1 MGENFMSLN
10 NSLTTFNSQLPD
22 LSVNTIPA
30 INQLVSALR
39 IPRDVLASDEEIRY
53 AWNDLPRELRNIP
66 VQNVNPEL
74 ITRMCI
80 AISSGLF
87 DGAINYIWNASI
99 LRLRDKVRTFGL
111 PIVAQVLERDFEEGH
126 LIALQD
132 SQLLD
137 LCLQLNILNEEGFL
151 FLGQCRNIRNN
162 FSAAHPSLGNLNDR
176 EFITFLNRC
185 IKYALGDSSSPKGV
199 NISDFIQSIKG
210 GRFNQEQREYW
221 IDRLSKT
228 HEAQKQLLIIMA
240 HGIYCDPN
248 SQETTRLNA
257 LDICAFFQNSFSAS
271 LKSSLIDKHS
281 EYIAKGDEQRLR
293 ASSQFF
299 EKLSLLG
306 LLSAP
311 QQHAIFSAAI
321 NRLQI
326 AHDGLNNFYNE
337 PPYAER
343 LAELSQNTA
352 VPETAQS
359 DFVDTIVSCYL
370 GNRYGV
376 SWGAIPFYEKI
387 IRNFSPK
394 EINLMITHAKINS
407 SKIGRKTNDEYGRIR
422 FIEALKLID
431 SGSIPSGVRP
441 AYDQL
446 LNNK

>member
-1 MGENFMSLN
+1 MSLN

-22 LSVNTIPA
+22 LSANTIPA
-30 INQLVSALR
+30 INQLVSALH
-39 IPRDVLASDEEIRY
+39 IPREVLASDEEIKY
-53 AWNDLPRELRNIP
+53 AWSDLPRELRNIP
-66 VQNVNPEL
+66 VKNVNPQL
-74 ITRMCI
+74 IARMCI

-111 PIVAQVLERDFEEGH
+111 PIVAQVLEKDFEENH

-137 LCLQLNILNEEGFL
+137 LCLQLNILNEEGSI
-151 FLGQCRNIRNN
+151 FLGQCRTIRNN
-162 FSAAHPSLGNLNDR
+162 FSAAHPAVGNLNDR

-185 IKYALGDSSSPKGV
+185 IKYALGDSSSPQGV
-199 NISDFIQSIKG
+199 DISKFIKAIQG
-210 GRFNQEQREYW
+210 GRFNKEQREYW
-221 IDRLSKT
+221 IDKLSKT

-240 HGIYCDPN
+240 HGVYCDPN

-257 LDICAFFQNSFSAS
+257 LDICAFFQDSFSAS
-271 LKSSLIDKHS
+271 LKSLLIDKHS
-281 EYIAKGDEQRLR
+281 DYIAKGDEQRLR
-293 ASSQFF
+293 ASNQFF

-370 GNRYGV
+370 GNKYGV
-376 SWGAIPFYEKI
+376 SWEAIPFYEKI

-394 EINLMITHAKINS
+394 EVNLMINHAKINN
-407 SKIGRKTNDEYGRIR
+407 SKIGRKVNDGYGRTR
-422 FIEALKLID
+422 FIQALNLID
-431 SGSIPSGVRP
+431 SESIPDGARP
-441 AYDQL
+441 TYNQF
-446 LNNK
+446 LNKNQM

>member
-1 MGENFMSLN
+1 
-10 NSLTTFNSQLPD
+10 
-22 LSVNTIPA
+22 
-30 INQLVSALR
+30 
-39 IPRDVLASDEEIRY
+39 
-53 AWNDLPRELRNIP
+53 
-66 VQNVNPEL
+66 
-74 ITRMCI
+74 
-80 AISSGLF
+80 
-87 DGAINYIWNASI
+87 
-99 LRLRDKVRTFGL
+99 
-111 PIVAQVLERDFEEGH
+111 
-126 LIALQD
+126 
-132 SQLLD
+132 
-137 LCLQLNILNEEGFL
+137 
-151 FLGQCRNIRNN
+151 
-162 FSAAHPSLGNLNDR
+162 
-176 EFITFLNRC
+176 
-185 IKYALGDSSSPKGV
+185 
-199 NISDFIQSIKG
+199 
-210 GRFNQEQREYW
+210 
-221 IDRLSKT
+221 
-228 HEAQKQLLIIMA
+228 MA

-370 GNRYGV
+370 GNKYGV

-394 EINLMITHAKINS
+394 EVNLMINHAKINN
-407 SKIGRKTNDEYGRIR
+407 SKIGRKVNDGYGRTR
-422 FIEALKLID
+422 FIQALNLID
-431 SGSIPSGVRP
+431 SESIPDGARP
-441 AYDQL
+441 TYNQF
-446 LNNK
+446 LNKNQM